1 MVNDPVRERLA
12 QLLPE
17 LMGLL
22 HAAIAGDTL
31 AIMHDANLTMPQLVS
46 LHIVRHRDGMR
57 ISDLGGTLGLSTSAA
72 SAMVDRMVE
81 RGLFLRAEDPS
92 DRRQKRIAI
101 AGDGV
106 VLIERLTAARA
117 SELAAGLAHVDPAL
131 RVQLADVLE
140 QAVHQLRA
148 RHPRGST
155 PQTPSCT

>member
-1 MVNDPVRERLA
+1 MVHDPVRERLA

-46 LHIVRHRDGMR
+46 LHIVRHHDGMR
-57 ISDLGGTLGLSTSAA
+57 ISDLGVALGLSTSAS

-81 RGLFLRAEDPS
+81 RGLFLRTEDPA

-101 AGDGV
+101 AADGV
-106 VLIERLTAARA
+106 ALIDRLAAARA
-117 SELAAGLAHVDPAL
+117 TELAAGLAHVDPAV
-131 RVQLADVLE
+131 RAELADVLE
-140 QAVHQLRA
+140 QAVRQLRA
-148 RHPRGST
+148 RQPRGGATTST
-155 PQTPSCT
+155 ACT